1 LRYVSRPYI
10 FTASPTPA
18 TIASTRAALRLLRE
32 GVELRRQLWSNARN
46 LYARLKELG
55 YQLGPEP
62 SPIIA
67 TILDTPQEAMGLW
80 RGLLEH
86 GIYVNLM
93 LPPAAPEG
101 KSLVRCSVSA
111 AHSSEQIDFI
121 GEAFDKLRKTIF
133 HQH

>member
-1 LRYVSRPYI
+1 MSSLHI
-10 FTASPTPA
+10 FVYHHASSHAPFHLPF
-18 TIASTRAALRLLRE
+18 SLL
-32 GVELRRQLWSNARN
+32 LT

-67 TILDTPQEAMGLW
+67 TILDTPQEAIALW

-111 AHSSEQIDFI
+111 AHSGEQIDFI
-121 GEAFDKLRKTIF
+121 GETFAVLRKTIF
-133 HQH
+133 QH